1 MIMNK
6 FIGVGTL
13 PRSGTL
19 NGSEGK
25 VLRFTL
31 ATRLP
36 RIGKDSKARMAYVPC
51 VVFKPSESAVC
62 LLTGDV
68 QGVLI
73 GLEGRVNTSKFETRE
88 GQTKYS
94 TEVIVDERS
103 IEVLKL
109 EGATEAPAEV
119 EGTGF

>member
-1 MIMNK
+1 MNK

-19 NGSEGK
+19 NGNEKK

-31 ATRLP
+31 ATRTGHG
-36 RIGKDSKARMAYVPC
+36 GKGKKSHQAFVPC
-51 VVFKPSESAVC
+51 VIFKPSETSVC
-62 LLTGDV
+62 LLTGDPR
-68 QGVLI
+68 GVLI
-73 GLEGRVNTSKFETRE
+73 GLEGRVNTSKFETRD

-103 IEVLKL
+103 L
-109 EGATEAPAEV
+109 ELLDLQAIATPSGGGDKEE
-119 EGTGF
+119 